1 MGKTAF
7 SYRKPSSWEVCEA
20 AFSPPLPL
28 EGGSV
33 HASPFPWKGQPSAAR
48 RGWLPFL
55 RRSRLLFAFPIRKGV
70 VSRKAVFSFRCLHH
84 WGRGTAPA
92 MDRVLS
98 QTAHLR
104 RSFPLF
110 FIPLEPYPSRFARH
124 LPHAG
129 KALFRGY
136 RFPIQP
142 PPLRATSFHR
152 KEGVSTR
159 APSLGRGCRAQ
170 RGGVGFLFYGQAASS
185 LPSPCRE
192 SGVIL
197 VPSSTTSI
205 ALTRASQRGAG
216 SILRLFDRHAFSG
229 GNPLHSLSNVLP
241 HHRRGQDR
249 PARGIPLCG
258 YSL

>member
-1 MGKTAF
+1 MRSAGQIPLSRALDNA
-7 SYRKPSSWEVCEA
+7 RKEA
-20 AFSPPLPL
+20 AVRYS
-28 EGGSV
+28 
-33 HASPFPWKGQPSAAR
+33 
-48 RGWLPFL
+48 
-55 RRSRLLFAFPIRKGV
+55 
-70 VSRKAVFSFRCLHH
+70 
-84 WGRGTAPA
+84 GTAANSATETISPLIFHPA
-92 MDRVLS
+92 
-98 QTAHLR
+98 
-104 RSFPLF
+104 
-110 FIPLEPYPSRFARH
+110 I
-124 LPHAG
+124 
-129 KALFRGY
+129 
-136 RFPIQP
+136 PIQP
-142 PPLRATSFHR
+142 PPLRGTSFHR

-170 RGGVGFLFYGQAASS
+170 RGGVGFLFCGEAASS

-197 VPSSTTSI
+197 VPSSTNSL

-241 HHRRGQDR
+241 HRRRGQDR